1 MQFTYK
7 PEGADP
13 KSWEFRPERMLSP
26 ECIEIEKRTGWDYS
40 EWLDRFKR
48 ANMQAIQ
55 AYLFV
60 MLKREF
66 HTLRFEDMPEFCI
79 DDISF
84 EPSADELSDVRA
96 TLEEKRDGEGL
107 TESEASTLAKLVAD
121 GIELPAPKD

>member
-13 KSWEFRPERMLSP
+13 KSWEFKPERMLSP

-40 EWLDRFKR
+40 EWLDRFKH
-48 ANMQAIQ
+48 ANMQAIH

-60 MLKREF
+60 MLKREI
-66 HTLRFEDMPEFCI
+66 HTLKYDDVSFCI

-84 EPSADELSDVRA
+84 EPSADELSEVRA
-96 TLEEKRDGEGL
+96 NLEEKRDGEGL
-107 TESEASTLAKLVAD
+107 SESEASTLAKLVED
-121 GIELPAPKD
+121 GVELPAPKG